1 MQETPRN
8 RLVAAETLGFYCRA
22 ILYDRLY
29 FWSLAAD
36 DFDPGFNQIVNKL
49 LHAAK
54 DLGDRLDPH
63 TLRELRRLL
72 DTTQEEWNR
81 RFGTPEHRA
90 LVEEYLRLSRG
101 SFPTFGT
108 RKERGLED
116 GPPDVPIR
124 CDPVELVYERLIR
137 SAPADTLAGELQ
149 VHAKR
154 CRSELP
160 EREGLAFDLG
170 DAFAR
175 EWNDRRYRFPAPL
188 ADWCYNEFES
198 LTWQGPEGGAMKA
211 EVAAK
216 TLGELIQSVSGLAD
230 RVVANYEIF
239 QNRSVYRERLAALGR
254 PRLVV
259 DAFGNARLW
268 EHEFKISESPL
279 KLLRAVVAGGGA
291 TVSHGRLGQA
301 VGDHQKAKSL
311 LTTALNE
318 AAGKAMGVPSVP
330 GDLPTWVDRVVL
342 SVRREGYRLGVP
354 LDEIELVRDD
364 HPASRSNP

>member
-36 DFDPGFNQIVNKL
+36 DFDPGFNLIVNKL

-72 DTTQEEWNR
+72 ETIQEEWNR

-137 SAPADTLAGELQ
+137 SAPADTLARELK

-188 ADWCYNEFES
+188 ADWCYDEFET
-198 LTWQGPEGGAMKA
+198 LTWEGPEGDAL
-211 EVAAK
+211 VAK
-216 TLGELIQSVSGLAD
+216 VRSQSVVELVRTVAGLAD
-230 RVVANYEIF
+230 RVADNYDIF
-239 QNRSVYRERLAALGR
+239 RYRFVYRERLAALGR
-254 PRLVV
+254 PRLIL
-259 DAFGNARLW
+259 DTLGNARLW
-268 EHEFKISESPL
+268 DHEFRLGEPAR
-279 KLLRAVVAGGGA
+279 KLLRAVLAGGGT
-291 TVSHGRLGQA
+291 TVSHRRLAQE

-311 LTTALNE
+311 LETSLKE
-318 AAGKAMGVPSVP
+318 AANQARRSDSAPT
-330 GDLPTWVDRVVL
+330 DLPEWVKNVV
-342 SVRREGYRLGVP
+342 VNIRAEGYRLGVSP
-354 LDEIELVRDD
+354 GEIQVDYD
-364 HPASRSNP
+364 TPSSDS